1 MDKWGSSVAKATA
14 MELVHLAGV
23 ARKSRRE
30 LQLCGKTLHIGVGE
44 VQRHITPI
52 TARFFPLISLRRP
65 RAADRCERN
74 EDFQSLR
81 LQW

>member
-14 MELVHLAGV
+14 MELVHSAGV
-23 ARKSRRE
+23 ATKSRRE

-52 TARFFPLISLRRP
+52 TARFFRSFHS
-65 RAADRCERN
+65 AAPEPQIAVN
-74 EDFQSLR
+74 ATKTSKA
-81 LQW
+81 

>member
-44 VQRHITPI
+44 VQRHITPM
-52 TARFFPLISLRRP
+52 TARFFPLSL
-65 RAADRCERN
+65 ADPEPQIAVN
-74 EDFQSLR
+74 ATKTSKA
-81 LQW
+81 